1 MGAKGY
7 EKSNSAGK
15 LMMDIGL
22 PLCRKI
28 GKTQSNKKMNSSVK
42 VAVIWGTTTILL
54 IGVTTISTIDL
65 VVNKVKGVF
74 K

>member
-1 MGAKGY
+1 
-7 EKSNSAGK
+7 
-15 LMMDIGL
+15 
-22 PLCRKI
+22 
-28 GKTQSNKKMNSSVK
+28 MNPSVK

-65 VVNKVKGVF
+65 IVNKVKGIL

>member
-1 MGAKGY
+1 
-7 EKSNSAGK
+7 
-15 LMMDIGL
+15 MMDIGL

-28 GKTQSNKKMNSSVK
+28 GRTQTNKKMNPSIK
-42 VAVIWGTTTILL
+42 VAIIWGTTTILL

-65 VVNKVKGVF
+65 IVNKIKGFF